1 MQRLNLGTV
10 GIVGLGIVGC
20 SVGLRLRE
28 IGAAKRVIGFD
39 SLAAARKRADRLECV
54 DKTYETLNH
63 LGDADILVLAVPPS
77 AVLPCLVEADVF
89 CKVNCVVTDTSSV
102 KRHVVEW
109 TKNYPLRFGPRFVGG
124 HPMVLR
130 KRQGKRRPEACL
142 FQGRHWILTPNEATD
157 RGALQAVTAMVTALG
172 AKPMVMT
179 PEEHDRHAAI
189 LNHLPHALAG
199 ILAQL
204 GTNLVYPEMADL
216 NWIEL
221 TKGAEDDPDAWVMLL
236 RNNREEVV
244 SALEDLDFTL
254 KQLKK
259 AVEAD
264 QHEELLE
271 FFKRAQKARDQW
283 AV

>member
-1 MQRLNLGTV
+1 MV
-10 GIVGLGIVGC
+10 P
-20 SVGLRLRE
+20 
-28 IGAAKRVIGFD
+28 
-39 SLAAARKRADRLECV
+39 RKA
-54 DKTYETLNH
+54 
-63 LGDADILVLAVPPS
+63 
-77 AVLPCLVEADVF
+77 
-89 CKVNCVVTDTSSV
+89 
-102 KRHVVEW
+102 
-109 TKNYPLRFGPRFVGG
+109 
-124 HPMVLR
+124 
-130 KRQGKRRPEACL
+130 QGKRRPDASL
-142 FQGRHWILTPNEATD
+142 FQGRHWILTPNEGTD
-157 RGALQAVTAMVTALG
+157 KGALQAVTAMVTALG
-172 AKPMVMT
+172 AKPMIMT

-221 TKGAEDDPDAWVMLL
+221 TKGADGDPDAWVMLL

-254 KQLKK
+254 KQLKR